1 MILCGRR
8 SMGDIYVRRLW
19 IKSTQPLMWYEL
31 QVHNRV
37 MRKPAPTR
45 PIPRAPRSVHLPAL
59 VSFECV
65 ARHLSF
71 VRASEELDVTTT
83 AISKTIKQ
91 LEAQLDVRLFNRTT
105 RSVAL
110 TEAGTKLLG
119 TLAPALAQIRDSVQQ
134 AGDFSERPHGV
145 LRINAAYVAYASLIQ
160 ARLAS
165 FGERYPEITLD
176 ITIDNNLS
184 DIVAGGFDAGIRL
197 GYALQ
202 RDVIAVPLG
211 PMQQLTV
218 VGSPRYF
225 KRRGIPRTPYELLE
239 HDCIRHRLN
248 NRARFFDWEFRI
260 GGKDVTIDVRGPL
273 VLDEMRAVLGA
284 ACQGSGLGLV
294 FRQSATAEIASGAV
308 VPILDKFL
316 PPDGRFHLYYANRA
330 HMPSKLRAFIEF
342 MQR

>member
-1 MILCGRR
+1 MNFRFI
-8 SMGDIYVRRLW
+8 I
-19 IKSTQPLMWYEL
+19 P
-31 QVHNRV
+31 V
-37 MRKPAPTR
+37 MRKREPIR
-45 PIPRAPRSVHLPAL
+45 PVSQAQRPVHLPAL
-59 VSFECV
+59 VGFECV

-71 VRASEELDVTTT
+71 ARAAEELDVTTT

-110 TEAGTKLLG
+110 TEAGMKLLG
-119 TLAPALAQIRDSVQQ
+119 TLAPALAQIRDSLQQ
-134 AGDFSERPHGV
+134 TGDFSERAHGL
-145 LRINAAYVAYASLIQ
+145 LRINTAYVGYAVLIQ
-160 ARLAS
+160 AHLAS

-197 GYALQ
+197 GYALE
-202 RDVIAVPLG
+202 RDMIAVPLG

-218 VGSPRYF
+218 VGSPSYF
-225 KRRGIPRTPYELLE
+225 KRRGTPRTPHELLE

-248 NRARFFDWEFRI
+248 RARFFEWEFRI
-260 GGKDVTIDVRGPL
+260 GGKDVTVDVRGRL

-294 FRQSATAEIASGAV
+294 FRQFASAEIASG
-308 VPILDKFL
+308 L
-316 PPDGRFHLYYANRA
+316 
-330 HMPSKLRAFIEF
+330 
-342 MQR
+342 

>member
-1 MILCGRR
+1 
-8 SMGDIYVRRLW
+8 
-19 IKSTQPLMWYEL
+19 
-31 QVHNRV
+31 
-37 MRKPAPTR
+37 MRKHPTTT
-45 PIPRAPRSVHLPAL
+45 RAVGRTERQVHLPAL
-59 VSFECV
+59 ASFECV

-71 VRASEELDVTTT
+71 VRASQELDVTTT
-83 AISKTIKQ
+83 AVSKTIKQ
-91 LEAQLDVRLFNRTT
+91 LEAQLCVRLFNRTT

-119 TLAPALAQIRDSVQQ
+119 TLVPALAEIRDAVQQ
-134 AGDFSERPHGV
+134 TGDFSERPHGV
-145 LRINAAYVAYASLIQ
+145 LRINTAYVAYATLIE

-165 FGERYPEITLD
+165 FRERYPEIILD

-197 GYALQ
+197 GYALE

-225 KRRGIPRTPYELLE
+225 ARRGTPKTPHDLLE

-248 NRARFFDWEFRI
+248 RARFFEWEFRI
-260 GGKDVTIDVRGPL
+260 GAKDVTVDVRGRL

-284 ACQGSGLGLV
+284 ACQGSGLALV
-294 FRQSATAEIASGAV
+294 FRQFATAEIASGAV
-308 VPILDKFL
+308 VPTLDRFL
-316 PPDGRFHLYYANRA
+316 PPDQPFHLYYANRA
-330 HMPSKLRAFIEF
+330 HTPTKLRAFIEF
-342 MQR
+342 MQTANRKGAK

>member
-1 MILCGRR
+1 M
-8 SMGDIYVRRLW
+8 
-19 IKSTQPLMWYEL
+19 
-31 QVHNRV
+31 RV
-37 MRKPAPTR
+37 MRKSTATR
-45 PIPRAPRSVHLPAL
+45 PMPRTPRAVHLPAL

-71 VRASEELDVTTT
+71 VRASEELNVTTT

-110 TEAGTKLLG
+110 TEAGTKLLD
-119 TLAPALAQIRDSVQQ
+119 TLAPALAQIGGAVQQ
-134 AGDFSERPHGV
+134 AGDFSERPQGV
-145 LRINAAYVAYASLIQ
+145 LCINTSYVAYAALIQ

-176 ITIDNNLS
+176 ITLDNNLS

-202 RDVIAVPLG
+202 RDMIALPLG

-225 KRRGIPRTPYELLE
+225 KRRGTPRTPQELLE
-239 HDCIRHRLN
+239 HNCIRHRLN
-248 NRARFFDWEFRI
+248 RARFFEWEFRI
-260 GGKDVTIDVRGPL
+260 GGKDVTVDVRGRL

-284 ACQGSGLGLV
+284 ASQGCGLGLV
-294 FRQSATAEIASGAV
+294 FRQFASAEIASGAV
-308 VPILDKFL
+308 VPILDQFL
-316 PPDGRFHLYYANRA
+316 PPDQPFHLYYANRA
-330 HMPSKLRAFIEF
+330 HVPSKLRAFIEF
-342 MQR
+342 MQAVNWKVPK

>member
-1 MILCGRR
+1 
-8 SMGDIYVRRLW
+8 
-19 IKSTQPLMWYEL
+19 
-31 QVHNRV
+31 
-37 MRKPAPTR
+37 MRKPATNTR
-45 PIPRAPRSVHLPAL
+45 AVGRTERQVHLPAL
-59 VSFECV
+59 ASFECV

-71 VRASEELDVTTT
+71 VRASEELDVTAT

-91 LEAQLDVRLFNRTT
+91 LEARLDVRLFNRTT

-110 TEAGTKLLG
+110 TEAGMKLLG
-119 TLAPALAQIRDSVQQ
+119 TLAPALAQIRDSIQQ
-134 AGDFSERPHGV
+134 AGDFSERPHGL
-145 LRINAAYVAYASLIQ
+145 LRINTGYVPYAALIQ
-160 ARLAS
+160 PRLAS

-176 ITIDNNLS
+176 ITLDNNLS

-218 VGSPRYF
+218 IGSPRYF
-225 KRRGIPRTPYELLE
+225 KRRGIPRTPHELLE

-248 NRARFFDWEFRI
+248 RARFFEWEFHI
-260 GGKDVTIDVRGPL
+260 DGKDVTVDVRGRL

-294 FRQSATAEIASGAV
+294 FRQFAAAEIASGAV
-308 VPILDKFL
+308 VPILERFL
-316 PPDGRFHLYYANRA
+316 PPDQPFHLYYANRT

-342 MQR
+342 MQTVNRKVSK

>member
-1 MILCGRR
+1 MNSRFIIRA
-8 SMGDIYVRRLW
+8 
-19 IKSTQPLMWYEL
+19 
-31 QVHNRV
+31 
-37 MRKPAPTR
+37 MRKPTR
-45 PIPRAPRSVHLPAL
+45 PIPRTPRRVHLPAL

-91 LEAQLDVRLFNRTT
+91 IEAQLGVRLFNRTT

-110 TEAGTKLLG
+110 TEAGTKLLD
-119 TLAPALAQIRDSVQQ
+119 TLAPALAQIGDAVQQ
-134 AGDFSERPHGV
+134 AADFSERPQGV
-145 LRINAAYVAYASLIQ
+145 LRINTSYVAYAALIQ
-160 ARLAS
+160 PRLAA

-197 GYALQ
+197 GHALQ
-202 RDVIAVPLG
+202 RDVIAAPLG

-218 VGSPRYF
+218 VGSPDYF
-225 KRRGIPRTPYELLE
+225 KRRGTPRTPHELLE

-248 NRARFFDWEFRI
+248 RGRFFEWEFRI
-260 GGKDVTIDVRGPL
+260 GGKNVTVDVRGRL

-284 ACQGSGLGLV
+284 ASQGSGLGLV
-294 FRQSATAEIASGAV
+294 FRQFATAEIASGAV
-308 VPILDKFL
+308 VPILDEFL
-316 PPDGRFHLYYANRA
+316 PPDQPFHLYYANRA
-330 HMPSKLRAFIEF
+330 HTPNNLRAFIEF
-342 MQR
+342 IQAVNPKEPK

>member
-1 MILCGRR
+1 
-8 SMGDIYVRRLW
+8 
-19 IKSTQPLMWYEL
+19 
-31 QVHNRV
+31 
-37 MRKPAPTR
+37 MRKATSAS
-45 PIPRAPRSVHLPAL
+45 APRPVHLPAL

-71 VRASEELDVTTT
+71 ARAAEEMDVTTT

-110 TEAGTKLLG
+110 TEAGMKMLG
-119 TLAPALAQIRDSVQQ
+119 TLGPALAQIRDSVQQ

-145 LRINAAYVAYASLIQ
+145 LRINTSYVAYAALLQPHI
-160 ARLAS
+160 AA

-176 ITIDNNLS
+176 LTLDNNLS

-197 GYALQ
+197 GHALQ

-225 KRRGIPRTPYELLE
+225 KRRGVPKTPHELLDHE
-239 HDCIRHRLN
+239 CIRQRLT
-248 NRARFFDWEFRI
+248 RARFFEWEFRI
-260 GGKDVTIDVRGPL
+260 GGKDVSIDVRGRL
-273 VLDEMRAVLGA
+273 ILDEMRAVLGA
-284 ACQGSGLGLV
+284 ACQGSGLALV
-294 FRQSATAEIASGAV
+294 FRQFAATEIASGAV

-316 PPDGRFHLYYANRA
+316 PPDDPFHLYYANRA
-330 HMPSKLRAFIEF
+330 HTPSKLRAFIEF
-342 MQR
+342 MQALNWKVPK

>member
-1 MILCGRR
+1 MNSRFI
-8 SMGDIYVRRLW
+8 I
-19 IKSTQPLMWYEL
+19 
-31 QVHNRV
+31 RV

-45 PIPRAPRSVHLPAL
+45 PPPGTQRPVHLPAL
-59 VSFECV
+59 ASFECV

-71 VRASEELDVTTT
+71 ARAAEELDVTTT

-91 LEAQLDVRLFNRTT
+91 LEAQLNARLFNRTT

-119 TLAPALAQIRDSVQQ
+119 TLAPALAQIRDSVQL
-134 AGDFSERPHGV
+134 AGDFSERPHGL
-145 LRINAAYVAYASLIQ
+145 LRINTGYVPYAALIE

-176 ITIDNNLS
+176 IALDNNLS

-218 VGSPRYF
+218 VGSPRYL
-225 KRRGIPRTPYELLE
+225 KRRGIPRTPQELLE

-248 NRARFFDWEFRI
+248 RARLFEWEFRI
-260 GGKDVTIDVRGPL
+260 GGKDVTIDVRGRL

-284 ACQGSGLGLV
+284 ACHGCGLGLV
-294 FRQSATAEIASGAV
+294 FRQFAAAEIASGAV
-308 VPILDKFL
+308 VPMLEQFL
-316 PPDGRFHLYYANRA
+316 PPDQPFHLYYANRA
-330 HMPSKLRAFIEF
+330 HTPSKLRAFIEF
-342 MQR
+342 LQAVNWKSPK

>member
-1 MILCGRR
+1 MNSRFI
-8 SMGDIYVRRLW
+8 I
-19 IKSTQPLMWYEL
+19 PA
-31 QVHNRV
+31 
-37 MRKPAPTR
+37 MRKRSPARPAPRAQR
-45 PIPRAPRSVHLPAL
+45 PVHLPAL

-71 VRASEELDVTTT
+71 ARAAEELEVTTT

-134 AGDFSERPHGV
+134 AGDFSERPHGL
-145 LRINAAYVAYASLIQ
+145 LRINTAYVGYATLLQ
-160 ARLAS
+160 AGLAS
-165 FGERYPEITLD
+165 FCERYPEITLD
-176 ITIDNNLS
+176 ITIDNNLT

-197 GYALQ
+197 GHALQ
-202 RDVIAVPLG
+202 RDMIAVPLG

-225 KRRGIPRTPYELLE
+225 KRRGTPRTPHELLE

-248 NRARFFDWEFRI
+248 RARFFEWEFRV
-260 GGKDVTIDVRGPL
+260 GGKDVTVDVRGRL

-284 ACQGSGLGLV
+284 ACLGNGLGLV
-294 FRQSATAEIASGAV
+294 FRQFASAEIASGAV
-308 VPILDKFL
+308 VPILDQFL
-316 PPDGRFHLYYANRA
+316 PPDQPFHLYYPNRA
-330 HMPSKLRAFIEF
+330 HTPSKLRAFIEF
-342 MQR
+342 MKAANGKAPK

>member
-1 MILCGRR
+1 MNSRFI
-8 SMGDIYVRRLW
+8 I
-19 IKSTQPLMWYEL
+19 
-31 QVHNRV
+31 RV
-37 MRKPAPTR
+37 MRKPTATR
-45 PIPRAPRSVHLPAL
+45 LKSRTPGAVHLPAL
-59 VSFECV
+59 VFFECV

-71 VRASEELDVTTT
+71 VRASEELDVTAT

-110 TEAGTKLLG
+110 TEAGTQLLG
-119 TLAPALAQIRDSVQQ
+119 TLAPALAQIHDSVLQ
-134 AGDFSERPHGV
+134 AGDFSERPHGL
-145 LRINAAYVAYASLIQ
+145 LRINTGYVAYATLIQ
-160 ARLAS
+160 PHLAA

-176 ITIDNNLS
+176 IAIDNNLS

-211 PMQQLTV
+211 PTQQLTV

-225 KRRGIPRTPYELLE
+225 ERRGTPGTPHELLE

-248 NRARFFDWEFRI
+248 RSRFFEWEFRI
-260 GGKDVTIDVRGPL
+260 GGKDVTIDVGGRL
-273 VLDEMRAVLGA
+273 VLDEMRAVLDA

-294 FRQSATAEIASGAV
+294 FRQFAAAEIASGAV
-308 VPILDKFL
+308 VPILDEFL
-316 PPDGRFHLYYANRA
+316 PPDQPFHLYYANRA
-330 HMPSKLRAFIEF
+330 HTPSKLRAFIDF
-342 MQR
+342 MHER

>member
-1 MILCGRR
+1 MNSRFI
-8 SMGDIYVRRLW
+8 I
-19 IKSTQPLMWYEL
+19 
-31 QVHNRV
+31 RV
-37 MRKPAPTR
+37 MRKPTPTR
-45 PIPRAPRSVHLPAL
+45 PIRRAPRPVHLPAL

-91 LEAQLDVRLFNRTT
+91 LEAQMDVRLFNRTT

-119 TLAPALAQIRDSVQQ
+119 TLAPALAQIGDAVRQ
-134 AGDFSERPHGV
+134 AGDFSERPQGV
-145 LRINAAYVAYASLIQ
+145 LRINTSYVAYAALIQ
-160 ARLAS
+160 ARLAA

-197 GYALQ
+197 GHALQ
-202 RDVIAVPLG
+202 RDMIAVPLG
-211 PMQQLTV
+211 PRQQLTV

-225 KRRGIPRTPYELLE
+225 KRRGTPRTPHELLE

-248 NRARFFDWEFRI
+248 RGRFFEWEFRI
-260 GGKDVTIDVRGPL
+260 GGKDVTVDVRGRL
-273 VLDEMRAVLGA
+273 VLDDMRAVLGA

-294 FRQSATAEIASGAV
+294 FRQFATAEIASGAI
-308 VPILDKFL
+308 VPILDEFL
-316 PPDGRFHLYYANRA
+316 PPDQPFYLYYANRA
-330 HMPSKLRAFIEF
+330 HTPNNLRAFIEF
-342 MQR
+342 MRAAN

>member
-1 MILCGRR
+1 
-8 SMGDIYVRRLW
+8 
-19 IKSTQPLMWYEL
+19 MWYEL
-31 QVHNRV
+31 QVHNQM
-37 MRKPAPTR
+37 MRKPAPVR
-45 PIPRAPRSVHLPAL
+45 PLPRAPRTVHLPAL

-71 VRASEELDVTTT
+71 VRAAEELDVTAT
-83 AISKTIKQ
+83 AISTTIKQ

-134 AGDFSERPHGV
+134 AGDYSERPHGL
-145 LRINAAYVAYASLIQ
+145 LRINTGYVPYALFVQPHLAA
-160 ARLAS
+160 

-176 ITIDNNLS
+176 ITLDNNLS

-197 GYALQ
+197 GHALQ

-218 VGSPRYF
+218 VGSPGYF
-225 KRRGIPRTPYELLE
+225 KRRGTPRTPHDLLE

-248 NRARFFDWEFRI
+248 RARFFEWEFRT
-260 GGKDVTIDVRGPL
+260 GGKDVTVDVRGRL
-273 VLDEMRAVLGA
+273 VFDEMRAVLGA
-284 ACQGSGLGLV
+284 ACEGNGLGLV
-294 FRQSATAEIASGAV
+294 FRQFATAEIASGAV
-308 VPILDKFL
+308 VPILEQYL
-316 PPDGRFHLYYANRA
+316 PPDQPFHLYYPNRA
-330 HMPSKLRAFIEF
+330 HTPSKLRAFIEF
-342 MQR
+342 MRTVNPKVSK

>member
-1 MILCGRR
+1 MPRTPR
-8 SMGDIYVRRLW
+8 
-19 IKSTQPLMWYEL
+19 PL
-31 QVHNRV
+31 
-37 MRKPAPTR
+37 
-45 PIPRAPRSVHLPAL
+45 HLPAL
-59 VSFECV
+59 ASFECV

-71 VRASEELDVTTT
+71 ARASEELDVTTT

-91 LEAQLDVRLFNRTT
+91 LEAQLGVRLFNRTT

-110 TEAGTKLLG
+110 TEAGTKLLD

-134 AGDFSERPHGV
+134 AGDFSERPHGL
-145 LRINAAYVAYASLIQ
+145 LRINAGYVAYATLIQ

-176 ITIDNNLS
+176 ITIDNTLS

-202 RDVIAVPLG
+202 RDMIAVPLG
-211 PMQQLTV
+211 PTQQLTV
-218 VGSPRYF
+218 VGSPHYF
-225 KRRGIPRTPYELLE
+225 KRRGTPRTPHELLE

-248 NRARFFDWEFRI
+248 RARFFEWEFRV
-260 GGKDVTIDVRGPL
+260 GGKDVTVDVRGRL

-294 FRQSATAEIASGAV
+294 FRQFAAAEISSGAV
-308 VPILDKFL
+308 VSIFDEFL
-316 PPDGRFHLYYANRA
+316 PPDQRFHLYYANRA
-330 HMPSKLRAFIEF
+330 HTTRKLRAFIEF
-342 MQR
+342 MQER

>member
-1 MILCGRR
+1 
-8 SMGDIYVRRLW
+8 
-19 IKSTQPLMWYEL
+19 
-31 QVHNRV
+31 
-37 MRKPAPTR
+37 MRKPTPAR
-45 PIPRAPRSVHLPAL
+45 PVPRPPRPVHLRAL

-91 LEAQLDVRLFNRTT
+91 LEAQLGVRLFNRTT

-110 TEAGTKLLG
+110 TEAGTKLLD
-119 TLAPALAQIRDSVQQ
+119 TLAPALAQIGDAVQQ
-134 AGDFSERPHGV
+134 AGDFSERPQGV
-145 LRINAAYVAYASLIQ
+145 LRINTSYVAYAALIQ
-160 ARLAS
+160 ARLAA

-197 GYALQ
+197 GHALQ

-211 PMQQLTV
+211 PMQRLTV

-225 KRRGIPRTPYELLE
+225 KRHGTPRTPHELLE

-248 NRARFFDWEFRI
+248 RARFFEWEFRI
-260 GGKDVTIDVRGPL
+260 GGKDITIDVHGRL
-273 VLDEMRAVLGA
+273 VLNEMRAVLGA

-294 FRQSATAEIASGAV
+294 FRQFATAEIASGAV
-308 VPILDKFL
+308 VSILDQFL
-316 PPDGRFHLYYANRA
+316 PQDQRFHLYYANRA
-330 HMPSKLRAFIEF
+330 HTPSKLRAFIEF
-342 MQR
+342 MQAVNSKVPK